1 MKQRLYTCA
10 SILAFAGV
18 YYFFGRIGLS
28 LAFVNPSASPVWPP
42 AGLALAA
49 ILLWG
54 DRLWWGIFIGAF
66 LVNITHGSMMTT
78 LGVAVGNSLEALVAA
93 ELVRRLAGGVKCFEK
108 VGTNFWF
115 VFLAGVSTIIS
126 PFFGVTSLCMGG
138 FVPWLNFPGVW
149 LTWWFGDMT
158 SCLIVAPLIIA
169 WVRKPFFRMYP
180 PGISEGVFL
189 AVTILFISGVIFMGQ
204 PPIPGAS
211 QLEYVA
217 IAPLLWSAF
226 RFGQRGA
233 VSGGFV
239 VLWVAL
245 WGTLAGTGP
254 FVRSNA
260 NESLLL
266 VQTYIATL
274 MVMSLILAAAVSE
287 RRKAEQRHQL
297 QDTVSR
303 ILVESVTTNEAGG
316 RILSALG
323 ESQGWEVGAIW
334 NLRPEGKEMICTRF
348 WSSETSKVTELE
360 ELTKQMIFGIDESH
374 LGQVWLNGKPV
385 WISDIAQNT
394 DSSRRDVALRT
405 GMLSSVCFPLQM
417 NGQCLGV
424 VECFS
429 RERRERDNNS
439 IEILLTIGSQMAQFI
454 IRKWAEEASKESEER
469 FRQVTENI
477 QEVFWMTDTEK
488 KRMIYVSPGYEKI
501 WGYSS
506 RSLYDSAR
514 NWIEAIHPEDRE
526 RVRAAALA
534 KQISGEYH
542 EVYRIV
548 RSDGAIRWIRDRAF
562 PVLNGSG
569 RVYRVVGIAEDVT
582 LQKQSEKVLWE
593 SEKRFRTLFECA
605 PIGVAVHDA
614 TGRYLQ
620 ANQAYQLIFGYSEQ
634 ELQDRRDKP
643 LTSLDHRSDNRQ
655 LFDEIRN
662 GKRDFYKIEEPYLRK
677 NGQMLWASCSVSAI
691 RDASGNLEYIISM
704 VEDITER
711 KDTERIWAHYASI
724 IASSNVAI
732 IGKSLTGRIT
742 SWNDGAQKVFG
753 YSAEEMLG
761 KSMAEL
767 IPENRRGEEERDLA
781 KIEQGDRVDHF
792 DTVRIRRDGKRIDA
806 SITIS
811 PIRNSDGLVVGAS
824 EISRDITEAK
834 RAEAQ
839 LVILAQAVQSTAEL
853 ICITDPEDRCVFAN
867 RAFQQAY
874 GYSDEEILGK
884 TPGVLFGSNNPRSL
898 LKEILVQS
906 HAGGWR
912 GELTGRRRD
921 GTEFPIFLSTSQ
933 IKDPLGRVIG
943 LMGVAQDITERKR
956 LQNAVVEVSER
967 EQERIGQDIH
977 DNLCQYLFN
986 IAMNC
991 NLLKQ
996 DLAAKS
1002 KPEAEAAAKILAQV
1016 ENAMVEARGVARGL
1030 NPSKVIKGD
1039 LAVVIQDLAKST
1051 SRNSRVACVAECAD
1065 TLLVQDQAMA
1075 SHLYRIAKEAVHNAV
1090 KHAQATRIDIQ
1101 LRNNTDSG
1109 CLIVKDNGVGMA
1121 DGGRSPAGMGLDMMR
1136 YRASA
1141 IGGELKIQKGLPG
1154 GTVITCIFPQKS
1166 LSFVKK

>member
-1 MKQRLYTCA
+1 MKQRFYTCA
-10 SILAFAGV
+10 SILALAGV
-18 YYFFGRIGLS
+18 YFFFGRIGLS

-66 LVNITHGSMMTT
+66 LINFPHGSILTT
-78 LGVAVGNSLEALVAA
+78 LGVAMGNSLEALVAA
-93 ELVRRLAGGVKCFEK
+93 ELIRRLAGGAKCFEK
-108 VGTNFWF
+108 VGTNFCF
-115 VFLAGVSTIIS
+115 VFLAIVSTIIS

-138 FVPWLNFPGVW
+138 FVPWLNFPAVW

-189 AVTILFISGVIFMGQ
+189 ALTIFFVAEVVFMGQ

-211 QLEYVA
+211 QLEYLA

-233 VSGGFV
+233 VTAVFV

-245 WGTLAGTGP
+245 WGTLAGNGP
-254 FVRSNA
+254 FVRPDA
-260 NESLLL
+260 NQSLLL

-303 ILVESVTTNEAGG
+303 ILVESATTNEAGG
-316 RILSALG
+316 KILRALS
-323 ESQGWEVGAIW
+323 ESQGWDVGVIW
-334 NLRPEGKEMICTRF
+334 NPRQEGKEMVCTRF
-348 WSSETSKVTELE
+348 WSAESSKFAEFE
-360 ELTKQMIFGIDESH
+360 ELTRRMTIGDGENY
-374 LGQVWLNGKPV
+374 LGQVRLRGKPV
-385 WISDIAQNT
+385 WVSNIAENGEFARKDAAQKNGLIS
-394 DSSRRDVALRT
+394 
-405 GMLSSVCFPLQM
+405 GVCFPLQM
-417 NGQCLGV
+417 NGECLGI

-429 RERRERDNNS
+429 RERREPDNNS
-439 IEILLTIGSQMAQFI
+439 MEILLTIGRQVAQFI

-477 QEVFWMTDTEK
+477 QEVFWMTDSEK
-488 KRMIYVSPGYEKI
+488 KRMIYISPGYEKI
-501 WGYSS
+501 WGYSCQ
-506 RSLYDSAR
+506 SLYDSAG
-514 NWIEAIHPEDRE
+514 NWLQAVHPEDRE
-526 RVRAAALA
+526 RVRTTALA
-534 KQISGEYH
+534 KQTSGEYN
-542 EVYRIV
+542 EIYRIV

-569 RVYRVVGIAEDVT
+569 QVYRLVGIAEDVT

-593 SEKRFRTLFECA
+593 SEKRFRALFECA

-614 TGRYLQ
+614 AGRYLQ
-620 ANQAYQLIFGYSEQ
+620 ANQAFQLIFGYSEE
-634 ELQDRRDKP
+634 ELQHRRDKP
-643 LTSLDHRSDNRQ
+643 ISSLDHRSENQQ

-691 RDASGNLEYIISM
+691 RDARGNLEHIISM

-742 SWNDGAQKVFG
+742 SWNNGAQKVFG

-761 KSMAEL
+761 KSMADL
-767 IPENRRGEEERDLA
+767 VPENRRGEEERDLA

-806 SITIS
+806 SVTIS

-834 RAEAQ
+834 RTEAQ
-839 LVILAQAVQSTAEL
+839 LVMLAQAVQSTAEL
-853 ICITDPEDRCVFAN
+853 ICITDLEDRCVFAN
-867 RAFQQAY
+867 RAFRQAY

-884 TPGVLFGSNNPRSL
+884 TPGVFFGSSNPRFL

-912 GELTGRRRD
+912 GEVTGRRKD
-921 GTEFPIFLSTSQ
+921 GMEFPIFLSTSQ
-933 IKDPLGRVIG
+933 IKDPHGRMIG
-943 LMGVAQDITERKR
+943 LMGVAQDIAERKR

-967 EQERIGQDIH
+967 EQERIGQEIH

-1002 KPEAEAAAKILAQV
+1002 KPEAEAAAKIVAQV
-1016 ENAMVEARGVARGL
+1016 ENAMAEARGVARGL

-1051 SRNSRVACVAECAD
+1051 SHDSRVACVANCAD
-1065 TLLVQDQAMA
+1065 ALLIQDQTIAN
-1075 SHLYRIAKEAVHNAV
+1075 HLYRIAKEAVHNAV

-1101 LRNNTDSG
+1101 LRNNTDG
-1109 CLIVKDNGVGMA
+1109 ACLVIRDNGVGMV
-1121 DGGRSPAGMGLDMMR
+1121 DSRRSPTGMGLDMMR

-1141 IGGELKIQKGLPG
+1141 IGGELKIQRGSPA
-1154 GTVITCIFPQKS
+1154 GTVITCTFHQKS
-1166 LSFVKK
+1166 LPLKK